1 MNYWKDVDSGPDPPH
16 KLYAVIENIRGSHN
30 YYQYDLIHEAFMLEK
45 VIYSHILFDE
55 GLIPRTILEKV
66 NPLRSIV
73 FVNQETFPGCV
84 VPIRPIGFIKIVKLE
99 KTYSKLISVGLND
112 PLYED
117 LRTTSNLT
125 ESMKN
130 EVLYQI
136 EYVNSFSDDS
146 TTTRVNWSE
155 CGDALK
161 IVSEAMKKYSEGG

>member
-30 YYQYDLIHEAFMLEK
+30 YYQYDLIHEAFTLER

-55 GLIPRTILEKV
+55 GLIPRTLIEEA

-73 FVNQETFPGCV
+73 FVKQETFPGCV
-84 VPIRPIGFIKIVKLE
+84 VPIRPIGFIKISKQN
-99 KTYSKLISVGLND
+99 KSYSKLISVGLND
-112 PLYED
+112 ALYED
-117 LRTTSNLT
+117 VLTTSDIT
-125 ESMKN
+125 DSIRN

-146 TTTRVNWSE
+146 KTNQVNWLE
-155 CGDALK
+155 YEETLK
-161 IVSEAMKKYSEGG
+161 VVSEAMKKYNED